1 MQVEEVE
8 GGCNTAALL
17 PIGRDTTVVELMVM
31 GWFGAGHEVLWI
43 PIIEVGPGR
52 DGAEQAR
59 LDAEQIGEARL
70 LRAMADLAGLPL
82 GIKGW
87 LFPAHLDDT
96 CVVACREDGE
106 TMTFGSLTHPVTG
119 RTLSYRNDTES
130 GLLDLRRLDAATA
143 ASGQSAV

>member
-1 MQVEEVE
+1 MQADVE
-8 GGCNTAALL
+8 GECNTAALL

-43 PIIEVGPGR
+43 PIIEVSPGR
-52 DGAEQAR
+52 DGAEQVR
-59 LDAEQIGEARL
+59 LDAGQIGEPRI
-70 LRAMADLAGLPL
+70 LRAMADLVGLPL

-87 LFPAHLDDT
+87 LFPAHMEDT

-106 TMTFGSLTHPVTG
+106 TVTFGSLSHPITG
-119 RTLSYRNDTES
+119 RTLTFRTDTES

-143 ASGQSAV
+143 APGQSAV

>member
-1 MQVEEVE
+1 MQVEDVE
-8 GGCNTAALL
+8 GRCNTAALL

-31 GWFGAGHEVLWI
+31 GSFGAGHEVLWI

-52 DGAEQAR
+52 DRAEQAR
-59 LDAEQIGEARL
+59 VDAEQIGEPRV
-70 LRAMADLAGLPL
+70 LRALADLGGLPQ

-96 CVVACREDGE
+96 CIVACREDGA
-106 TMTFGSLTHPVTG
+106 TVTFGSLTHPITG
-119 RTLSYRNDTES
+119 RTLTFRTDTES

>member
-1 MQVEEVE
+1 MNVDAMAAPQLVALCPV
-8 GGCNTAALL
+8 GPGTTAM
-17 PIGRDTTVVELMVM
+17 ELMVVS
-31 GWFGAGHEVLWI
+31 WFTAGHEVLWI

-59 LDAEQIGEARL
+59 VDAAQVGEPRV
-70 LRAMADLAGLPL
+70 LRALADLGGLPQ

-87 LFPAHLDDT
+87 LFPARLDDT

-106 TMTFGSLTHPVTG
+106 TVTFGSLTHPITG
-119 RTLSYRNDTES
+119 QTLTFRNDTEG

-143 ASGQSAV
+143 APGQSAV